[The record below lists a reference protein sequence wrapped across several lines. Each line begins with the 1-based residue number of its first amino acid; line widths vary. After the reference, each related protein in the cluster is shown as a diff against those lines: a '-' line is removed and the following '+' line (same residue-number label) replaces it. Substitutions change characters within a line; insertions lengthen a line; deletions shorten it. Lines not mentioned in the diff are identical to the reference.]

1 MRCLYK
7 QNNDYFKRQNA
18 FWLNINKKLRTNQV
32 FKSFILI
39 IMVIG
44 QSTLF
49 TFHNFLVTTAA
60 VHIINDLND
69 LSVQKWRSCGLTE
82 EKEISKLIIYC
93 LNFRVFRNK
102 QKYTFLGSTGSTMAA
117 SLVSSSTTR
126 YM

>member
-7 QNNDYFKRQNA
+7 QNNDYLKRQNA

-39 IMVIG
+39 IMVIS
-44 QSTLF
+44 QFTLF
-49 TFHNFLVTTAA
+49 TFHNFLVITAA
-60 VHIINDLND
+60 VHIINDLNN

-102 QKYTFLGSTGSTMAA
+102 
-117 SLVSSSTTR
+117 
-126 YM
+126 